1 MKKHYTLL
9 IENWFILDY
18 EMLQDKP
25 GPKYYEPFEYCLN

>member
-25 GPKYYEPFEYCLN
+25 GKYYESFEYCLN